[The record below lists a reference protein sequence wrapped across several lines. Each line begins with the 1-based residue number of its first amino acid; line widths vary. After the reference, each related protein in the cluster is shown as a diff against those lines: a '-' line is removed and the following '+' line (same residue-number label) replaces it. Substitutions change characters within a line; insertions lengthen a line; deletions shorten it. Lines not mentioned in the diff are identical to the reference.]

1 MINDSVFVRAV
12 ENTRKHH
19 ENLLLT
25 KCQRR
30 NHLVLEPNY
39 YTTKWF
45 SENLLVAETK
55 KAKVFMNKS
64 VYINLVIFDILVIF
78 AKLTCFNSGRT
89 TLRINARLIHIV
101 S

>member
-64 VYINLVIFDILVIF
+64 VYISFFIFDMGKTDVFQFRRNYI
-78 AKLTCFNSGRT
+78 KDKCN
-89 TLRINARLIHIV
+89 NKARLC
-101 S
+101 